1 MKKEKSMKL
10 SEYFEIIK
18 PQYSYFKIIPDKSI
32 RNYNTS
38 NIAEAISHAYKKIS
52 KKIKVKTKKLNN
64 KIPIPTK
71 ATLEQN
77 FHVAYIVDIKAD
89 NVSFYFQTPTEFKNI
104 LIEKINEIW
113 EKATILEVDKLESF
127 SNNSTCYQLSYKNAD
142 GLSLAVDKKSNEPL
156 NSLLSVINIMKE
168 DDRISIV
175 YNFMPRS
182 QKGWKNKCDLAMKD
196 FLSNRPVIREKLS
209 LEYIGKSAASFL
221 ISLLDTTSQVIADFL
236 GANNTKQNESLSEA
250 LASLLEADNVKE
262 LSAATKKKKKSRV
275 LDNQI
280 AVVSYSKDEA
290 RKTNNALTVCQN
302 YSVLDGNNELIYKK
316 VKAIP
321 DINKFKFDKYDI
333 NSISTDEAQNF
344 IQIPARN
351 LLKRYSIDFIKANE
365 NKIPEELK
373 NGYFDLGNVTYKGE
387 TVKAYLEDEYNSGN
401 FPLLLLGPQGMGK
414 TTYMTNITR
423 YANSRKEGALIL
435 DFIKKNEMSDSICA
449 AIPKEDRI
457 VLDLSKE
464 QDLQGFGYNE
474 IEIKENMSDYEKVKA
489 ANLKAQYTINFID
502 AINYNEPLTIN
513 MRSVLNACCN
523 IVFSLGYTSIKEV
536 VQCLTNHT
544 KRHKYINSLTPS
556 LKELLNDEIED
567 LKYIDEYDKK
577 GIEVVGTKSSKSEFL
592 MARIGLL
599 KEDFKLK
606 FMYNKSTKNNLNLF
620 KAMEEGKIVIIKMP
634 QSEFPS
640 LMAKNVLVTY
650 WATKMW
656 AVTEMRG
663 SLYEKPNRT
672 HLIIDEPFQAPT
684 VLKLLEYQLPQS
696 RKFGLKTILSTQ
708 TLSQLGDTFNILN
721 ASNSS
726 YMLLKNTS
734 KKDFELLKQFTD
746 YEYEDLAEIKRF
758 DSLNIITYSGGYASF
773 ISKLPKEIKKQ

>member
-1 MKKEKSMKL
+1 MKKEKSIKL
-10 SEYFEIIK
+10 SKYFEVIK
-18 PQYSYFKIIPDKSI
+18 PKYVYLKIVPDKSI

-38 NIAEAISHAYKKIS
+38 NIAEAITHIYKSIN
-52 KKIKVKTKKLNN
+52 KKIKIETKRLSNN
-64 KIPIPTK
+64 IPIPVK

-77 FHVAYIVDIKAD
+77 YHVNYIIDITKND
-89 NVSFYFQTPTEFKNI
+89 VSFYFYCPCDFKNI

-113 EKATILEVDKLESF
+113 DKATILEIDNIEGFKEDSL
-127 SNNSTCYQLSYKNAD
+127 CYQLSYKKED
-142 GLSLAVDKKSNEPL
+142 SLSLSVDKKSNEPL

-168 DDRISIV
+168 DDRVSIV
-175 YNFMPRS
+175 YNFIPRS
-182 QKGWKNKCDLAMKD
+182 QKGWSNKCELVMKD
-196 FLSNRPVIREKLS
+196 FLSNKPLVREKLS
-209 LEYIGKSAASFL
+209 FEYLTKSTFSFIL
-221 ISLLDTTSQVIADFL
+221 SILDTTSEVIADFL
-236 GANNTKQNESLSEA
+236 GANKKNNESLVEA
-250 LASLLEADNVKE
+250 LATFLEEDTVKE
-262 LSAATKKKKKSRV
+262 LTPATKKKKKSRV

-280 AVVSYSKDEA
+280 AVISHSNDET
-290 RKTNNALTVCQN
+290 RKNNNIISVCQS
-302 YSVLDGNNELIYKK
+302 YQVLNGNNELVYKK
-316 VKAIP
+316 TKSIP
-321 DINKFKFDKYDI
+321 NLNIPVFKNYDI
-333 NSISTDEAQNF
+333 NTISTDEAQNF
-344 IQIPARN
+344 IQIPARS
-351 LLKRYSIDFIKANE
+351 LLKHYNINHIEANQ
-365 NKIPEELK
+365 NLVPNELR

-556 LKELLNDEIED
+556 LKELLSDEIED

-726 YMLLKNTS
+726 YMLLKNTG

-773 ISKLPKEIKKQ
+773 ISKLPEEIKKQ